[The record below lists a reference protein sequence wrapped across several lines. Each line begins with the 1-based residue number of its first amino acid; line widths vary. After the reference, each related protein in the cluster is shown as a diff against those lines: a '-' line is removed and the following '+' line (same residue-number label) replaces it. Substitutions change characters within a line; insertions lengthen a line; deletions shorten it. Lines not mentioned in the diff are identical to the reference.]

1 MTDINTIN
9 KKHCPSARPWKSS
22 TKNSDVDA
30 RAPFDVHAE
39 EARSSYQK
47 AVVAPTLGLVAGL
60 PSIDMAQVMADQP
73 VDLRLDKLI
82 RGLATG
88 DIHHR
93 LWTHSAKVRL
103 CGSFT
108 LHSQAAQ
115 EPLRQPLPNYNWHL
129 FESFVATELSGLS
142 RETFMALFLDVQFRL
157 LSSEV
162 LFMGSIDAAPVY
174 PRVVASRALA
184 HHATSV
190 VVAHNHP
197 SGALT
202 PSHSDVAVT
211 QKLSKALKLLDIQLL
226 DHLIAANGRCIS
238 LRNLGFV

>member
-1 MTDINTIN
+1 M
-9 KKHCPSARPWKSS
+9 
-22 TKNSDVDA
+22 
-30 RAPFDVHAE
+30 HAE

-47 AVVAPTLGLVAGL
+47 ALGLVAGL
-60 PSIDMAQVMADQP
+60 PSIDTAQVMADQP

-88 DIHHR
+88 GIHHR
-93 LWTHSAKVRL
+93 LWPHSAKVRL

-129 FESFVATELSGLS
+129 FKSFVATELSGLS
-142 RETFMALFLDVQFRL
+142 RETFMALFFDVQFRL
-157 LSSEV
+157 LFSEV
-162 LFMGSIDAAPVY
+162 IFMGSIDAAPVY

-184 HHATSV
+184 HHATSA
-190 VVAHNHP
+190 VVAYNHP

-202 PSHSDVAVT
+202 PSHFDVAVT